1 MEEFTYDELRELN
14 HLIQNKAEE
23 IKKQIINTR
32 MILGF
37 ENTSHAD
44 KNKFEEIERYYMN
57 ELEGFKAIKSKLD
70 LMEAATRHD

>member
-14 HLIQNKAEE
+14 YLIQNKAEE

>member
-1 MEEFTYDELRELN
+1 MEQLTYDELRELN